1 MSNVNNVKYR
11 PDIDGLRAISVLAV
25 IAFHFKLTHVFGLP
39 IATGGYVGVDIF
51 FVISG
56 FLISSII
63 ANEIKAGTYSMAVFY
78 AKRVKRIFPALFA
91 MYAVCLLVAAYTS
104 IGKEIADIKNSV
116 LSSVFFISNV
126 YFSTKSGYFDGDL
139 QANPLLHTWSLS
151 VEEQLYFVFP
161 RVLYLLHRSSAVTKM
176 LIITVIF
183 VAGLACSQY
192 LVASSPDTAYY
203 SVLARSWEL
212 FLGAGIS
219 FLRHIRLR
227 QNVSEIL
234 TAAGLCL
241 IFLALVLFDKA
252 TVFPGAAALIPCL
265 GAAAIIIGG
274 NQPTLTTRLLSAAP
288 LRFTGMISYSLYL
301 WHWPVFV
308 FFSMYHTTGTN
319 SAIALFV
326 VTYVMA
332 ILSWKYIETPFRGHL
347 TPATTHNTLYAGGLA
362 MGAATA
368 LSFAAVGANHLIRP
382 PSEQVEAIQGFV
394 AHYNAGTIMRE
405 GTCFLTSKAKSVSEY
420 QPGICLHETPH
431 KPTLLVMGDSHSAQY
446 WQAFVDTFP
455 DMNVLQASASGCYPV
470 YGTKGESRC
479 VELWKYMTSTY
490 LPSHKVDAIVLI
502 ARWSKESISPA
513 IETAGKLTAYAK
525 HVYIIGPNVE
535 YNVPL
540 PKLLM
545 ESPYQHAHFLAD
557 HLNGDT
563 EQIDAEFLRRPLGE
577 GISYI
582 SYFKAMCNG
591 TCPSRT
597 TSGEPTLFDDNHLTR
612 SAAREFLDK
621 SRQSFL

>member
-1 MSNVNNVKYR
+1 MSIVNNVKYR

-25 IAFHFKLTHVFGLP
+25 IAYHFKLTHVFGYP

-63 ANEIKAGTYSMAVFY
+63 ANDLKAGTYSMAVFY

-91 MYAVCLLVAAYTS
+91 MYAVCLMAAAYTS

-151 VEEQLYFVFP
+151 VEEQFYVVFP
-161 RVLYLLHRSSAVTKM
+161 LVLYLLNKVGAVTKM
-176 LIITVIF
+176 LIITAIF

-219 FLRHIRLR
+219 FLRHVRLR
-227 QNVSEIL
+227 QSFSEIL

-241 IFLALVLFDKA
+241 IFLAMVMFDKA
-252 TVFPGAAALIPCL
+252 TVFPGAAALVPCL

-274 NQPTLTTRLLSAAP
+274 NQATLTTRLLSTAP
-288 LRFTGMISYSLYL
+288 LRFTGVISYSLYL

-308 FFSMYHTTGTN
+308 FFSLYHTTGTN

-332 ILSWKYIETPFRGHL
+332 FLSWKYIETPFRGHV
-347 TPATTHNTLYAGGLA
+347 TPATTRNTLYAGGLA

-368 LSFAAVGANHLIRP
+368 FSFAAVGANHMIRP

-405 GTCFLTSKAKSVSEY
+405 GTCFLTSKAKSVKEY
-420 QPGICLHETPH
+420 QPEICLREVPH
-431 KPTLLVMGDSHSAQY
+431 KPTLLVLGDSHSAQY
-446 WQAFVDTFP
+446 WQAFADAFP

-502 ARWSKESISPA
+502 ARWSKDSISPA
-513 IETAGKLTAYAK
+513 IDTAGKLTAYAK
-525 HVYIIGPNVE
+525 HVVIIGPNVE

-545 ESPYQHAHFLAD
+545 ESPYQHPHFLAD
-557 HLNGDT
+557 HLNGDV
-563 EQIDAEFLRRPLGE
+563 EQIDAEFLKRPLGE
-577 GISYI
+577 GISYV

-591 TCPSRT
+591 ACPSRT
-597 TSGEPTLFDDNHLTR
+597 ASGEPTLFDDNHLTR